1 MILYVVVCTLTWCF
15 ISFHDRPFSFFP
27 VALDCCF
34 ENDFFHF
41 ALGCC
46 FDFSQQWL
54 LLIVYTKMRIIVGLQ
69 LSGNQREYA
78 CWPESIENVQIFLFA
93 CFICLFYFICMLY
106 LLVLSMFNTKQVGWG
121 EGGRGSHSEFV

>member
-1 MILYVVVCTLTWCF
+1 MIMLLSVLLRGV
-15 ISFHDRPFSFFP
+15 SFHFTTDCFLSFT

-69 LSGNQREYA
+69 RGNQREGA
-78 CWPESIENVQIFLFA
+78 CWPEEMYKYFHLHALFA
-93 CFICLFYFICMLY
+93 CSIN
-106 LLVLSMFNTKQVGWG
+106 V
-121 EGGRGSHSEFV
+121 